1 MYKLES
7 LILDD
12 SVRQSSGEKF
22 ATLPTCIT
30 HYKVEGEGNEWAV
43 LVHGYATPLFIYDKI
58 AESLVNN
65 GYKVLR
71 YDLPG
76 RGLSERVDKTYNHDL
91 FATNLEELVN
101 YVIGSDS
108 FYLVG
113 TSMGGAIVTAYAA
126 RHPERV
132 KKLVLLAP
140 AGMVFNAPFYMK
152 LSNIKGIGDLIFGLI
167 GVKVLTKNTAS
178 EMIYSGEEVKN
189 AYTEQFAY
197 YAQYK
202 GLGKATLSSLRN
214 VILRY
219 DISTE
224 NYRKV
229 ALSRIPVLTIW
240 GTDDKTMP
248 YYQAKT
254 MQEILPEMELITYEK
269 SGHIFLY
276 DEGERTSKDMLEFL
290 KK

>member
-113 TSMGGAIVTAYAA
+113 TSMGGAIVTAYTA

-229 ALSRIPVLTIW
+229 ALSGIPVLTIW

>member
-113 TSMGGAIVTAYAA
+113 TSMGGAIVTAYTA

-229 ALSRIPVLTIW
+229 AESGIPVLTIW

-254 MQEILPEMELITYEK
+254 MQEVLPKMKLITYEK

-276 DEGERTSKDMLEFL
+276 DEGERTSKDILEFL